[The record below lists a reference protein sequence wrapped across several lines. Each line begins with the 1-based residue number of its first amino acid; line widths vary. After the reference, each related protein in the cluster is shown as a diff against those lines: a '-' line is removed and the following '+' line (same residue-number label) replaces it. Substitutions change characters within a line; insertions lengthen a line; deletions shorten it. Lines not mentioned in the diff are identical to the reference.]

1 MTLERLTPGQFEK
14 FRKLVYAHS
23 GIHIEPRKVTM
34 LSNRI
39 RRRVKACGCD
49 SFDSYYRL
57 LNSPEGASELGGFL
71 NAVTTN
77 ETFFFRTGKQFEW
90 IKSHWITEQIN
101 RYRNGERSNHLRVLS
116 AACSDG
122 AEAYSIAI
130 CIAENA
136 YRLRDWTLEIVGT
149 DISDA
154 ALQKARAAVFESK
167 SLEHVSERQRRRFF
181 ESIDDGQR
189 WRVSDSIRSNVRFQ
203 NHNLMT
209 SFARFG
215 KFDCIFLR
223 NVLIY
228 FDQQARRQ
236 AVRHVIDALAP
247 RGYVFTGP
255 SEGVYGLLDSLEK
268 VTPLIHRKGSRG
280 PGQAP
285 GEARSG
291 GPA

>member
-1 MTLERLTPGQFEK
+1 MTPERLTPGQFEK
-14 FRKLVYAHS
+14 FRQLVYAHS
-23 GIHIEPRKVTM
+23 GIHIEPRKVSM

-57 LNSPEGASELGGFL
+57 LTSPHGTSELGGFL
-71 NAVTTN
+71 SAVTTN

-90 IKSHWITEQIN
+90 IKSHWIAEQID
-101 RYRNGERSNHLRVLS
+101 RYRNGQRSNHLRILS
-116 AACSDG
+116 AGCSDG

-130 CIAENA
+130 CVEENA
-136 YRLRDWTLEIVGT
+136 YRLRDWTLEVLGT
-149 DISDA
+149 DISDD
-154 ALQKARAAVFESK
+154 ALQKARAAIFEPQ

-181 ESIDDGQR
+181 DPIEDGKR
-189 WRVSDSIRSNVRFQ
+189 WRVSDSIRSNVSFQ
-203 NHNLMT
+203 NHNLMN

-228 FDQQARRQ
+228 FDQQAKRQ
-236 AVRHVIDALAP
+236 ALRHVINALSP
-247 RGYVFTGP
+247 QGHLVTGP

-268 VTPLIHRKGSRG
+268 VSPLIYRKGSRESTR
-280 PGQAP
+280 AP
-285 GEARSG
+285 DGTRSG
-291 GPA
+291 GLE